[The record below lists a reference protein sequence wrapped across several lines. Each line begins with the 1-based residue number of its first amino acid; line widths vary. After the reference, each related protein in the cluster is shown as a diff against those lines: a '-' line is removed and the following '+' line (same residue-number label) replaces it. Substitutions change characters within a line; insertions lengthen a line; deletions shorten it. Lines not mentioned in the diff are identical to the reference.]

1 MILVELR
8 FRKEFKSTRPS
19 FSFSFSQMLTTDVYI
34 FPAQSWNYHQSKE
47 IILRLRERDSAHQV
61 SIFTAEFLFNQ
72 GRAQGENWILW
83 SYRHDQ
89 YFAPPSCA
97 WNLWPGTLIIWSH
110 SIFKCSRI
118 ISKTTVTKT
127 WDIMQKEFKCCGVD
141 NSNEWFHVAGFGHGK
156 INN

>member
-19 FSFSFSQMLTTDVYI
+19 FSFSFSQMLTTDVYV
-34 FPAQSWNYHQSKE
+34 FPTQSWKHHQSQD
-47 IILRLRERDSAHQV
+47 IILRLRETDSAHQV

-110 SIFKCSRI
+110 SI
-118 ISKTTVTKT
+118 SKTTVTKT
-127 WDIMQKEFKCCGVD
+127 WDIIKTPPCLQG
-141 NSNEWFHVAGFGHGK
+141 WFWSKTILIWCAQFCVCM
-156 INN
+156 IRI